1 MGTDRSAALVG
12 EVMGHYSSFVVKIW
26 VDSGGGMSR
35 GQIQHVA
42 TRETAHFLT
51 IEKMAEFMVSH
62 LEAGQNEC
70 DALLEDA
77 MLNLGP
83 RETD

>member
-1 MGTDRSAALVG
+1 
-12 EVMGHYSSFVVKIW
+12 MGHYSSFVVRIW
-26 VDSGGGMSR
+26 VDSGGAMSR

-42 TRETAHFLT
+42 SRETAHFLT
-51 IEKMAEFMVSH
+51 IEKMTEFMVSH
-62 LEAGQNEC
+62 LGAGQNEC
-70 DALLEDA
+70 DVLPEDA